1 MLARMATFDEVARM
15 GPQPIWDGVSARVV
29 HGERIT
35 MGVVELDPGAVVPE
49 HRHEQEQL
57 GVVVR
62 GSLRFRIGG
71 ETRELGPGATY
82 RILSNE
88 PHEAHAGPDGAVV
101 IDVFSPLRDDWKAVE
116 AQAPR
121 PPRWP

>member
-1 MLARMATFDEVARM
+1 MLDRVSVFDDVARM
-15 GPQPIWDGVSARVV
+15 GPQAIWEGVSGRVV

-35 MGVVELDPGAVVPE
+35 MGLVELDAGAVVPE

-57 GVVVR
+57 GIVLQ
-62 GSLRFRIGG
+62 GSLRFRIGD
-71 ETRELGPGATY
+71 ESRDLGPGELY
-82 RILSNE
+82 CIRSNE

-101 IDVFSPLRDDWKAVE
+101 IDVFAPLRDDWKTIE

>member
-1 MLARMATFDEVARM
+1 MAVFDDVARI
-15 GPQPIWDGVSARVV
+15 GPQQIWDGVTGWVV

-35 MGVVELDPGAVVPE
+35 MGLVALDPGAVVPE

-57 GVVVR
+57 GMVVR
-62 GSLRFRIGG
+62 GSLRFRIGD
-71 ETRELGPGATY
+71 ESRELGPGETY
-82 RILSNE
+82 RILSSE

-101 IDVFSPLRDDWKAVE
+101 IDVFSPPREDWKPIE
-116 AQAPR
+116 AQPPR